1 MRELRRWIRGL
12 ALPALLVAGGA
23 RAEDLLQVWAQARA
37 ADPLLR
43 QAAAQSGA
51 QEAAARE
58 SRAALLPQWRV
69 QASEQRENAGGGRVR
84 TTTSSLSQPLF
95 DLAALREWNASQSLA
110 SAQSARLAA
119 AEQAARARVAEAYF
133 GLLSAQAQLATARA
147 NEEAFARQV
156 SEADT
161 RFAAGLS
168 AQVEADQSRAY
179 RELARGNT
187 LAAELAVADAREA
200 LAQLTGTAPAT
211 LQPLRRVLAAQ
222 PLPDDAEAWGQ
233 RALQANPTLRAL
245 QRDVQASE
253 ERIGAA
259 RAGHLPT
266 LSLGVDTTQRRGDAV
281 AAFDAGRTPTVVGVR
296 LTVPLFA
303 GGAVAAAADRAGF
316 QRDAAREQLEAGRR
330 AVLRDVRAQH
340 LAVGQGEAQLRA
352 TQAAVEAAERAL
364 GATRT
369 GLTLGTRS
377 TTDLLLAIQTLA
389 SAQNAQ
395 TQARHR
401 HVLALLALHQAAGSL
416 GDAELAAV
424 NALLE
429 TP

>member
-1 MRELRRWIRGL
+1 MRRLTFVLVLL
-12 ALPALLVAGGA
+12 AATTAA
-23 RAEDLLQVWAQARA
+23 RADDLLQVWAQARA

-43 QAAAQSGA
+43 QAAAFNGA
-51 QEAAARE
+51 QEAASRE
-58 SRAALLPQWRV
+58 ARAALLPQWNL
-69 QASEQRENAGGGRVR
+69 QSSEQRENGSGERSR
-84 TTTSSLSQPLF
+84 TTTSSISQPLF
-95 DLAALREWNASQSLA
+95 DLAALREWDASRSQA

-119 AEQAARARVAEAYF
+119 AEQAARSRVADAYF

-161 RFAAGLS
+161 RFKAGLS

-179 RELARGNT
+179 RELARSNT
-187 LAAELAVADAREA
+187 LAAELNLADAREA
-200 LAQLTGTAPAT
+200 LAQLTGVPVTT
-211 LQPLRRVLAAQ
+211 LQPLRRALDAQ
-222 PLPDDAEAWGQ
+222 ALPDDAEAWTA
-233 RALQANPTLRAL
+233 RALQANPELRAL
-245 QRDVQASE
+245 QLDVQASE
-253 ERIGAA
+253 QRISAA

-266 LSLGVDTTQRRGDAV
+266 LSVGVDTTQRRNVGGGSGV
-281 AAFDAGRTPTVVGVR
+281 SAFDASRTPTLVGLR

-330 AVLRDVRAQH
+330 VVLREVRAQH
-340 LAVGQGEAQLRA
+340 LAVGQGAVQLRSA
-352 TQAAVEAAERAL
+352 QVAVEAAERAL
-364 GATRT
+364 EATRT

-389 SAQNAQ
+389 GAQNAQ

-416 GDAELAAV
+416 GDAELATV

-429 TP
+429 NR

>member
-1 MRELRRWIRGL
+1 MRRLISVL
-12 ALPALLVAGGA
+12 VLLTVATTA
-23 RAEDLLQVWAQARA
+23 RADDLLQVWAQARA

-43 QAAAQSGA
+43 QAAAYNGA
-51 QEAAARE
+51 QEAASRE
-58 SRAALLPQWRV
+58 ARAALLPQWNL
-69 QASEQRENAGGGRVR
+69 QSSEERENGGGGRTR

-95 DLAALREWNASQSLA
+95 DLAALREWDASRSQA

-147 NEEAFARQV
+147 NEEAFDRQV
-156 SEADT
+156 KEAET
-161 RFAAGLS
+161 RFKSGLS

-187 LAAELAVADAREA
+187 LAAEANLADAREA
-200 LAQLTGTAPAT
+200 LAQLTGAAPAT
-211 LQPLRRVLAAQ
+211 LQPLRRDLSAQ
-222 PLPDDAEAWGQ
+222 ALPDDAEAWAQ
-233 RALQANPTLRAL
+233 RALQANPELRAL
-245 QRDVQASE
+245 QLDVQASE
-253 ERIGAA
+253 QRISAA

-266 LSLGVDTTQRRGDAV
+266 LSVGVDTTQRRGGAV
-281 AAFDAGRTPTVVGVR
+281 SAFDAGRTPTTVGVR

-303 GGAVAAAADRAGF
+303 GGAVAAASDRAGF

-340 LAVGQGEAQLRA
+340 LAVSQGAAQLQS
-352 TQAAVEAAERAL
+352 TQVAVQAAERAL
-364 GATRT
+364 EATRT

-389 SAQNAQ
+389 GAQNAQ

-416 GDAELAAV
+416 GDTELATV

-429 TP
+429 TN

>member
-1 MRELRRWIRGL
+1 MRGWMSLWMLL
-12 ALPALLVAGGA
+12 AVGTA
-23 RAEDLLQVWAQARA
+23 RADDLLQVWAQARA
-37 ADPLLR
+37 ADPVLR
-43 QAAAQSGA
+43 QAAAFSGA
-51 QEAAARE
+51 QGAAARQA
-58 SRAALLPQWRV
+58 RAALLPQWRLE
-69 QASEQRENAGGGRVR
+69 ASEQRESGGSRSR

-95 DLAALREWNASQSLA
+95 DLAALREWDASRSQA
-110 SAQSARLAA
+110 SAESARLAA

-133 GLLSAQAQLATARA
+133 GWLSAQAQLATARA
-147 NEEAFARQV
+147 NEDAFARQV
-156 SEADT
+156 SEAET
-161 RFAAGLS
+161 RFQAGLS

-211 LQPLRRVLAAQ
+211 LQPLRRDLVAQ
-222 PLPDDAEAWGQ
+222 PLPDDAEAWAR
-233 RALQANPTLRAL
+233 RALQANPAL
-245 QRDVQASE
+245 QALQLDLQASE
-253 ERIGAA
+253 QRISAA

-266 LSLGVDTTQRRGDAV
+266 LSVGVDTTQRRGDGVPAL
-281 AAFDAGRTPTVVGVR
+281 DAGRTPTLVGLR

-330 AVLRDVRAQH
+330 AVLRDVRAQV
-340 LAVGQGEAQLRA
+340 LAVGQGEVQLRS
-352 TQAAVEAAERAL
+352 TQTAVQAAERAL
-364 GATRT
+364 EATRT

-389 SAQNAQ
+389 GAQNAQ

-401 HVLALLALHQAAGSL
+401 HVLALLGLHLAAGSL

-429 TP
+429 KP